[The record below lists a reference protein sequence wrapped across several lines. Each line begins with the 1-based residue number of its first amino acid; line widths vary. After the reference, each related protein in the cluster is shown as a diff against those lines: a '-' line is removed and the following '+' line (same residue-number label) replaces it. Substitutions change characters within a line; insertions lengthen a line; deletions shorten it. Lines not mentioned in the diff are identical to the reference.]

1 MRNAIGAEI
10 NAAAM
15 NIVKSNEKL
24 EGQQA
29 LKLIENAAS
38 TASAGSKLATPPAG
52 NTPPPT
58 PVQVLPKQGS
68 TVEVVA

>member
-1 MRNAIGAEI
+1 MKNAIGAELQ
-10 NAAAM
+10 AATM

-29 LKLIENAAS
+29 LRLIEDAAS
-38 TASAGSKLATPPAG
+38 TASAGSKLASPPTG
-52 NTPPPT
+52 NTPPPA

-68 TVEVVA
+68 TIEVVA